1 MKFWKHTLI
10 SAFAFLGISTTVLY
24 TSCEQDS
31 CVDLKCRNG
40 GACVEGFCRCPS
52 GYEGTEC
59 QDQVATKFLGRFI
72 GHFTCPDNPPLI
84 DTVDVWLKQAP
95 NQVSFVDH
103 LAITDTLSGTIS
115 GTDLQVNLQTGTNFR
130 KYTTGTLNANKLE
143 IFTETV
149 TNVNTGEKQSC
160 NFRGFK

>member
-10 SAFAFLGISTTVLY
+10 SAFAFLGISSTVLY

-59 QDQVATKFLGRFI
+59 ETQVATKFIGRFI
-72 GHFTCPDNPPLI
+72 GHYACPDETPKV
-84 DTVDVWLKQAP
+84 DTVDIWLLQGP
-95 NQVSFVDH
+95 NKVRFVNH
-103 LAITDTLSGTIS
+103 LDITDTIDAIVN
-115 GTDLQVNLQTGTNFR
+115 GTDLQVEPKVDGSYKR
-130 KYTTGTLNANKLE
+130 YTVGNIDANKLTIFAEE
-143 IFTETV
+143 IFNPT
-149 TNVNTGEKQSC
+149 TGEKKTCS
-160 NFRGFK
+160 FIGFK